1 MKVTRNLVLFC
12 LLAMLATA
20 GAAGCGGTDEDH
32 DGDSPD
38 GDAADAPDG
47 DADGDAADTDADAP
61 DLPDGTVAC
70 FTDFDCDN
78 GFFCDGQERCV
89 EGSCRMAERPECL
102 DDEPCTIES
111 CDESTRTCNYE
122 LDDSQCDDGLI
133 CNGLERCSAMHGCID
148 GTVPDCTDD
157 NICTVDLC
165 IEERGGCI
173 HDWRDLDNDTY
184 IDENCDGDDCNDRD
198 AEINPGMDE
207 ICDDSKDNN
216 CDMHVDMSDED
227 CRPENDTCSA
237 PTLLTEDVEIHG
249 STYGTTNN
257 YDSDMC
263 YIYSERD
270 VVFRIDLAE
279 ELDLLVSLTTLTA
292 GYVNASIQTICGSNL
307 AELICQ
313 ETSSSMTIRRN
324 RLPAGT
330 YYVVVWT
337 DHEGEFTISYDTD
350 GPTPRPAVDTC
361 AGAADV
367 SAGGIFSGSTRDC
380 VNDYSPSCAST
391 AAFDTFYTF
400 TITEPRKIG
409 LNLLVLSGW
418 PTLRLA
424 LMTVCGDAG
433 TEVVC
438 QSSYGSTS
446 INRNFLDAGT
456 YWIAVDI
463 ASETDYTL
471 TVTFEE
477 AIYPPPNDRCDG
489 AIDISGG
496 GLFVGNLMESY
507 RDYVTSCSLSTHTDV
522 AYVFTTSTTRDVFLT
537 LSPVGAASD
546 MALAV
551 VTDCSNMASE
561 VQCNRANPATLTL
574 SGLAAGTYYVI
585 VSGTLHGSGS
595 IRGRYLLEAVF

>member
-1 MKVTRNLVLFC
+1 
-12 LLAMLATA
+12 
-20 GAAGCGGTDEDH
+20 
-32 DGDSPD
+32 
-38 GDAADAPDG
+38 
-47 DADGDAADTDADAP
+47 
-61 DLPDGTVAC
+61 
-70 FTDFDCDN
+70 
-78 GFFCDGQERCV
+78 
-89 EGSCRMAERPECL
+89 
-102 DDEPCTIES
+102 
-111 CDESTRTCNYE
+111 
-122 LDDSQCDDGLI
+122 
-133 CNGLERCSAMHGCID
+133 
-148 GTVPDCTDD
+148 
-157 NICTVDLC
+157 
-165 IEERGGCI
+165 
-173 HDWRDLDNDTY
+173 
-184 IDENCDGDDCNDRD
+184 
-198 AEINPGMDE
+198 
-207 ICDDSKDNN
+207 
-216 CDMHVDMSDED
+216 
-227 CRPENDTCSA
+227 
-237 PTLLTEDVEIHG
+237 
-249 STYGTTNN
+249 
-257 YDSDMC
+257 
-263 YIYSERD
+263 
-270 VVFRIDLAE
+270 
-279 ELDLLVSLTTLTA
+279 
-292 GYVNASIQTICGSNL
+292 
-307 AELICQ
+307 
-313 ETSSSMTIRRN
+313 MTIRRN

-409 LNLLVLSGW
+409 LDLLVLSGW